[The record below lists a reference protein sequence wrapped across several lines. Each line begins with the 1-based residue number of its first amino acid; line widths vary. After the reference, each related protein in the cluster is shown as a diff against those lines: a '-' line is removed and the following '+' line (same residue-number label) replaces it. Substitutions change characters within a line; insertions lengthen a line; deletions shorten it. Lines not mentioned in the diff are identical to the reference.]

1 MMPMA
6 VFGLKTSFA
15 TTSGITDENESVK
28 ATLITILHEAYKLN
42 PDFITNSN
50 GYNITTEL
58 GFPKSW
64 GLGTS
69 STLINNIAQWL
80 QIDAFTLLK
89 TVLAVAV
96 MTSPARKMTPY
107 CIPFGSRRSFY

>member
-1 MMPMA
+1 
-6 VFGLKTSFA
+6 
-15 TTSGITDENESVK
+15 
-28 ATLITILHEAYKLN
+28 LHEAYKLN

-58 GFPKSW
+58 GSKSW

-69 STLINNIAQWL
+69 STLINNTQWL

-96 MTSPARKMTPY
+96 MTSPARK
-107 CIPFGSRRSFY
+107 

>member
-1 MMPMA
+1 LVWRHP
-6 VFGLKTSFA
+6 LFA
-15 TTSGITDENESVK
+15 TISSGITDENESVK

-58 GFPKSW
+58 GLKSW

-69 STLINNIAQWL
+69 STLINIL
-80 QIDAFTLLK
+80 RSGCKLMPLRCLK
-89 TVLAVAV
+89 QFW
-96 MTSPARKMTPY
+96 R
-107 CIPFGSRRSFY
+107 

>member
-1 MMPMA
+1 
-6 VFGLKTSFA
+6 
-15 TTSGITDENESVK
+15 
-28 ATLITILHEAYKLN
+28 LHEAYKLN

-50 GYNITTEL
+50 GYIITTEL
-58 GFPKSW
+58 GFLSW

-96 MTSPARKMTPY
+96 MTSRAK
-107 CIPFGSRRSFY
+107 